1 MVGDRLG
8 THGPGYLVAR
18 HSNRNTIQTFSK
30 YEPVLEL
37 KTACKETCMRAYSTI
52 RHFQYVVALMSVG
65 LLAAGCSMFS
75 GEAKLHKNAKGS
87 IYLKEIA
94 DWSFEANHPVTV
106 DQMTMLKIVKGVV
119 TDDVQKGSG
128 NMPASGSK
136 PMKMFSDEDAEFL
149 APLLAQGLSQAKPEQ
164 IVGFKVSP
172 SAGSGTE
179 PTAGTLYMH
188 KGSIY
193 LTIAPSHVRKVTGF
207 VPGSAARLEKAPSFV
222 AMGSGAMTMVID
234 YQTLAKAPS
243 AGSLSATGTPKLLPA
258 SASQTAPALSASA
271 TETASPPDASALP
284 DSQEFPAQSRT
295 DSGTPQLSTDELLN
309 RKLDELRDAREANKL
324 KDSEI
329 EMLKKETTW
338 MRKELR
344 QRTEEMKALKASK
357 TSAHTAPKKKSAEA
371 HRIR

>member
-1 MVGDRLG
+1 
-8 THGPGYLVAR
+8 
-18 HSNRNTIQTFSK
+18 
-30 YEPVLEL
+30 
-37 KTACKETCMRAYSTI
+37 MRAYSI
-52 RHFQYVVALMSVG
+52 LRQFRYVVALMSVG
-65 LLAAGCSMFS
+65 LIAAGCSMFS

-94 DWSFEANHPVTV
+94 DWSFEASHPATI

-193 LTIAPSHVRKVTGF
+193 LTIAPSHNRKTSGF

-234 YQTLAKAPS
+234 YQALAKAPS
-243 AGSLSATGTPKLLPA
+243 PGSLSAAAAPKLPPA
-258 SASQTAPALSASA
+258 SASQAAPAPSASA
-271 TETASPPDASALP
+271 TDTTSPPDASSLP
-284 DSQEFPAQSRT
+284 ASQESPAQSRT
-295 DSGTPQLSTDELLN
+295 DSGTPLLSTDELLN
-309 RKLDELRDAREANKL
+309 RKLDELREVREANKL

-329 EMLKKETTW
+329 AMLKKETTW
-338 MRKELR
+338 MKKELR

-357 TSAHTAPKKKSAEA
+357 ASAPAAPKKKSAEA
-371 HRIR
+371 HRVR

>member
-1 MVGDRLG
+1 
-8 THGPGYLVAR
+8 
-18 HSNRNTIQTFSK
+18 
-30 YEPVLEL
+30 
-37 KTACKETCMRAYSTI
+37 MRAYSTI
-52 RHFQYVVALMSVG
+52 HHFQYVVALMSVG
-65 LLAAGCSMFS
+65 LIAAGCSMFS

-94 DWSFEANHPVTV
+94 DWSFEASHPATI

-193 LTIAPSHVRKVTGF
+193 LTIAPSHIKKASGF
-207 VPGSAARLEKAPSFV
+207 VPASAVRLEKAPSFV

-234 YQTLAKAPS
+234 YQALAKAPS
-243 AGSLSATGTPKLLPA
+243 PGSLSASGTPKLLPA
-258 SASQTAPALSASA
+258 SASQSAPALSASA
-271 TETASPPDASALP
+271 TETTSPPDASVRPDAQELPALT
-284 DSQEFPAQSRT
+284 RT

-309 RKLDELRDAREANKL
+309 KKLDELREAREANKL

-329 EMLKKETTW
+329 AMLKKETTW
-338 MRKELR
+338 MKKELR

-357 TSAHTAPKKKSAEA
+357 TSAHPAPKKKSAEA